1 MTKASWQN
9 FWAYFFFII
18 NNGRCAYVLLFW
30 RGTQCMWSDSTWW
43 VSSSAEMNRNGRDP
57 FAARA
62 AEEQR
67 SEWFATVSN
76 ELDWNEDFWSPSSV
90 LCPPAMDS
98 QSYLPTGVTPD
109 VWHISMNSMDPSAC
123 VCVCVCVWE
132 REREREREREFP
144 KGGGGCLVAQLCP
157 TLCDPMD
164 CSIPGFPV
172 LHYLQE
178 FVQTH
183 VHWVS
188 DAIQP
193 SDVLLSPSPL
203 NLSQHQGLFQ
213 WVGFSHQLAKG
224 LELQHQH
231 QSFQ

>member
-1 MTKASWQN
+1 
-9 FWAYFFFII
+9 
-18 NNGRCAYVLLFW
+18 
-30 RGTQCMWSDSTWW
+30 
-43 VSSSAEMNRNGRDP
+43 MNRNGRDP

-76 ELDWNEDFWSPSSV
+76 ELDWNEDFWSPSPV
-90 LCPPAMDS
+90 LCPPAMDF

-109 VWHISMNSMDPSAC
+109 VWHISMNSTDPSAC
-123 VCVCVCVWE
+123 VCERECVCVCLSEWE
-132 REREREREREFP
+132 REREREREREIEFP
-144 KGGGGCLVAQLCP
+144 KGGGCCLVARLCP

-172 LHYLQE
+172 LHCLQE